1 MLAGNGGGT
10 TVKTGG
16 NLAARKPKAAY
27 CNTDQRGDDC
37 LVLAAL
43 ALALLASLLSLSRP
57 SSSNAEGVFRSLLAT
72 AALSDDTLVLMD
84 QLQKLGM
91 P

>member
-1 MLAGNGGGT
+1 MLAGNGGST

-16 NLAARKPKAAY
+16 NLAARKPKAAD
-27 CNTDQRGDDC
+27 CNTDQRGDDR